1 MIWRSWLVLALA
13 LGALPGRAPAQTI
26 QTEAHA
32 VKVTVLTEGLE
43 FPWGLAFLPDGRML
57 VTERAGRLRIVE
69 PDGALRVPPL
79 RGVPQVD
86 AEDQGGLLD
95 VALHPRF
102 RENRLIYLS
111 YSARSDGGRGTEV
124 VRARLDEHALQDVTV
139 IFRLEPKSASP
150 RHYGSRLV
158 FDAEGL
164 LYVTLGDRRVAARA
178 QAPDDHAGKVVRLRD
193 DGTAPADNPF
203 GTTVQGRREIF
214 TLGHRNVQG
223 AALHPVTRQ
232 IWISEHGEDDN
243 DRFMLLAKGANY
255 GWPRGAEY
263 RAGAPPPAYAWTP
276 TIAPSGLAFYN
287 ADKFPGW
294 KGDAFLGSLKD
305 GMLVRLK
312 LEGERVLHEER
323 LLKGLLGR
331 IRDVRAGPDG
341 LLYLLV
347 DDRNGKLVRL
357 EPAPG

>member
-1 MIWRSWLVLALA
+1 MNWKSWLLLALA
-13 LGALPGRAPAQTI
+13 LGAIAGRAPAQTI
-26 QTEAHA
+26 QTEAHT

-57 VTERAGRLRIVE
+57 VTERLGRLRVIE
-69 PDGALRVPPL
+69 ADGALRAPPL

-102 RENRLIYLS
+102 LENRLIYLS
-111 YSARSDGGRGTEV
+111 YSARGEGGRGTEV
-124 VRARLDEHALQDVTV
+124 LRARLSEQAIEDGTV

-150 RHYGSRLV
+150 RHYGSRLL
-158 FDAEGL
+158 FDTEGL
-164 LYVTLGDRRVAARA
+164 LYVTLGDRRAAARA
-178 QAPDDHAGKVVRLRD
+178 QALDDHAGKIVRLRD
-193 DGTAPADNPF
+193 DGTTPPDNPF
-203 GTTVQGRREIF
+203 SSSGTGRREIF

-223 AALHPVTRQ
+223 AALHPITRR
-232 IWISEHGEDDN
+232 IWISEHGEDTN
-243 DRFMLLAKGANY
+243 DRVMVLAKGGNY
-255 GWPRGAEY
+255 GWPPGSRNPASV
-263 RAGAPPPAYAWTP
+263 PPPVFAWTP
-276 TIAPSGLAFYN
+276 TIAPSGLALY
-287 ADKFPGW
+287 AGDKFPGW

-323 LLKGLLGR
+323 LLQGMLGR

-347 DDRNGKLVRL
+347 DHRNGKLVRL

>member
-1 MIWRSWLVLALA
+1 MNWKAWFLLPLA
-13 LGALPGRAPAQTI
+13 LGALAGCVPAQTI

-43 FPWGLAFLPDGRML
+43 YPWGLAFLPDGRML
-57 VTERAGRLRIVE
+57 VTERVGRLRIVE
-69 PDGALRVPPL
+69 ADGALRAPPL

-86 AEDQGGLLD
+86 AEDHGGLLD

-111 YSARSDGGRGTEV
+111 YSARGEGGRGTEV
-124 VRARLDEHALQDVTV
+124 LRARLSEHAIEDATV

-150 RHYGSRLV
+150 RHYGSRLL

-178 QAPDDHAGKVVRLRD
+178 QALDDHAGKIVRLRD

-203 GTTVQGRREIF
+203 GNRGTGKREIF

-223 AALHPVTRQ
+223 AALHPITRR
-232 IWISEHGEDDN
+232 IWISEHGEDTN
-243 DRFMLLAKGANY
+243 DRVMVLAKGGNY
-255 GWPRGAEY
+255 GWPPGSRNPASV
-263 RAGAPPPAYAWTP
+263 PPPVHAWTP
-276 TIAPSGLAFYN
+276 TIAPSGLAFYS

-294 KGDAFLGSLKD
+294 KGDVFLGSLKD

>member
-1 MIWRSWLVLALA
+1 MNWITRLMLALA
-13 LGALPGRAPAQTI
+13 VGAIAGGVPAQTI

-32 VKVTVLTEGLE
+32 IKVTVLTEGLE
-43 FPWGLAFLPDGRML
+43 YPWGLAFLPDGRML
-57 VTERAGRLRIVE
+57 VTERMGRLRVVE
-69 PDGALRVPPL
+69 ADGALRAPPL

-86 AEDQGGLLD
+86 AEDHGGLLD

-102 RENRLIYLS
+102 RDNRLIYLS
-111 YSARSDGGRGTEV
+111 YSARGEGGRGTEV
-124 VRARLDEHALQDVTV
+124 VRARLGEQSLEDVAV

-150 RHYGSRLV
+150 RHYGSRFV
-158 FDAEGL
+158 FDDEGL

-178 QAPDDHAGKVVRLRD
+178 QALDDHAGKIVRLRD
-193 DGTAPADNPF
+193 DGSTPADNPF
-203 GTTVQGRREIF
+203 GNHGTGRREIF

-223 AALHPVTRQ
+223 AALHPVTRR
-232 IWISEHGEDDN
+232 IWISEHGEDEN
-243 DRFMLLAKGANY
+243 DRFMVLAKGGNY
-255 GWPRGAEY
+255 GWPPGPEN
-263 RAGAPPPAYAWTP
+263 RASAPPPAHAWTP
-276 TIAPSGLAFYN
+276 TIAPSGLAFYVG
-287 ADKFPGW
+287 DRFPRW

-312 LEGERVLHEER
+312 MEGERVVGEER